1 MKLLFLPSALLVLLA
16 SCDKIVPAMLMAA
29 ARLDIP
35 CIVCVGGPMLGGIE
49 SVRKNSQREGAFELK
64 DASNGK
70 SYFVLKATNGQ
81 VVGQSQMYASEA
93 SCKNGIESVKKNAP
107 DAVLQNDA

>member
-1 MKLLFLPSALLVLLA
+1 MASKFHLKTATATASSTSTCMPATARSSSAANSTRPSSRPWTA
-16 SCDKIVPAMLMAA
+16 SSRC
-29 ARLDIP
+29 ARTR
-35 CIVCVGGPMLGGIE
+35 
-49 SVRKNSQREGAFELK
+49 SEGAFELK

-107 DAVLQNDA
+107 DAVPAERHLSV